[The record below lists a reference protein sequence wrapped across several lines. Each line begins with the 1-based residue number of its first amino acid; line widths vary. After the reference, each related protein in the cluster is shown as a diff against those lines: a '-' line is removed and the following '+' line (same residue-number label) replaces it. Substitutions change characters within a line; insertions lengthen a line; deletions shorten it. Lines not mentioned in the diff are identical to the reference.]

1 MEKEFKEDIFEIIK
15 THTSWHTPC
24 KRKVCRCLHCI
35 HRLEH
40 PDPVPQFLDPI
51 QEAHYKFKTS
61 SSYKIKKM
69 LEFGNLLI
77 VKIEQGKSTLPQE
90 KINLYKFALHKNL
103 EMLVSLVKR

>member
-1 MEKEFKEDIFEIIK
+1 
-15 THTSWHTPC
+15 
-24 KRKVCRCLHCI
+24 
-35 HRLEH
+35 
-40 PDPVPQFLDPI
+40 
-51 QEAHYKFKTS
+51 
-61 SSYKIKKM
+61 M